1 MKQTILM
8 AAASVLLLTACNEKP
23 GYEISGKVNNPALD
37 GKYVYLCLYNDPQ
50 AAPLDSAL
58 VQNGAFTLKG
68 ENPTTDLRTLRFAPN
83 VVERAHAFPGE
94 ETPFSTTFALSN
106 AKLQVTLDT
115 LSSVTGSPENDALQA
130 FKDAV
135 RPIRTE
141 QEQVAS
147 SLKSED
153 QPDKADIEKKY
164 EALDNQ
170 VTEKAESF
178 IAANMNNPLAAKLF
192 YDFRYYISEEK
203 QNELVAQSSD
213 VFKSVKGIDKLME
226 RLENLKK
233 VAVGKKFTDFEM
245 NDVKGKTCK
254 LSDYVGQGKVVLIDF
269 WASWCPPCRKET
281 PKLVELYKQYK
292 GKGFEIVGI
301 SLDNKQEAWEKG
313 IKDLNITWP
322 QLSDLQGWKNAGAAL
337 YSVNSIPHTIL
348 VDKDGTII
356 AKNIHGDEIEAKLK
370 EVLK

>member
-1 MKQTILM
+1 M
-8 AAASVLLLTACNEKP
+8 A
-23 GYEISGKVNNPALD
+23 
-37 GKYVYLCLYNDPQ
+37 
-50 AAPLDSAL
+50 
-58 VQNGAFTLKG
+58 
-68 ENPTTDLRTLRFAPN
+68 
-83 VVERAHAFPGE
+83 
-94 ETPFSTTFALSN
+94 
-106 AKLQVTLDT
+106 
-115 LSSVTGSPENDALQA
+115 
-130 FKDAV
+130 
-135 RPIRTE
+135 
-141 QEQVAS
+141 
-147 SLKSED
+147 
-153 QPDKADIEKKY
+153 
-164 EALDNQ
+164 
-170 VTEKAESF
+170 
-178 IAANMNNPLAAKLF
+178 
-192 YDFRYYISEEK
+192 
-203 QNELVAQSSD
+203 AQSSD
-213 VFKSVKGIDKLME
+213 VFKSVAGIDKLMA

-245 NDVKGKTCK
+245 KDVKGDMRK

-301 SLDNKQEAWEKG
+301 SLDSKQDAWEKG

-322 QLSDLQGWKNAGAAL
+322 QLSDLQGWKNGGAAI